1 MKITIKPSTDQ
12 ICAEHTHMGMVYD
25 YYGDIITPI
34 HECALHMD
42 VSGYNIAFLQLK
54 EDSFCTLL
62 LDPQDPVTCIGTL
75 EIVVNRLT
83 PH

>member
-1 MKITIKPSTDQ
+1 MKITIKPLTDQ
-12 ICAEHTHMGMVYD
+12 ICAGQTHMGMVYD
-25 YYGDIITPI
+25 YYGDPITPI

-42 VSGYNIAFLQLK
+42 ASGHKIAFLRLK

-62 LDPQDPVTCIGTL
+62 LDPQELVTCIGTL
-75 EIVVNRLT
+75 EVVVNRLA